1 MTELNDVPNYVNQFA
16 QSFQAGREMAKQKGV
31 QNALSM
37 AATDPQGA
45 QNALVS
51 YGAFPEA
58 NALGQITA
66 QQRTLKAQ
74 QAVAPQIAAGDYGGA
89 AKTAAA
95 GGQFD
100 MAKEIGGLDA
110 QQREAAQSHADIIAR
125 TAFGLSQK
133 PADARPA
140 LYEQLK
146 PHLLQ
151 MGFKPE
157 ELSSVDLSDQGLA
170 QIAQQAMSVKDTI
183 ASHQKDT
190 ELKQQDEH
198 NKATEAQT
206 KAEQDAT
213 NAYRKS
219 ELGIRGQELGIQRQN
234 AERQQWQVLQDPG
247 NGGQPYRYNAATG
260 AATTLD
266 GAQSYAPKGAGKI
279 QSGNVPRTAAGFAL
293 KKFADENPNASPEQI
308 SQFGAKVATQVAA
321 SKAFATG
328 KQGDVVK
335 SLNVGISHLDAL
347 QTYAEALDNGNVQL
361 LNQAKQAV
369 STQLGG
375 AAPTNFNAAKQIVA
389 DEVVKAIIG
398 GGGGVGDRDKAQSI
412 ITSASSPG
420 QLAGAIKTVKTLMAG
435 QLHGLR
441 LQYKN
446 SVGLDDFETHL
457 SPGAA
462 RELEAIPIDAPPPAT
477 GNRPPLSSIFG
488 H

>member
-1 MTELNDVPNYVNQFA
+1 MTELNDVPNYVEMSARAYQT
-16 QSFQAGREMAKQKGV
+16 GREMAKQKGV

-66 QQRTLKAQ
+66 QQRTLKTQ
-74 QAVAPQIAAGDYGGA
+74 QDVAPQIAKGDYSGA
-89 AKTAAA
+89 MQTAAA

-110 QQREAAQSHADIIAR
+110 QQREAAQAHADIIAR

-170 QIAQQAMSVKDTI
+170 QIAQQAMSVKDSI
-183 ASHQKDT
+183 ASHQRDT

-219 ELGIRGQELGIQRQN
+219 ELGIRGAELGIQRQN
-234 AERQQWQVLQDPG
+234 GERQQWQILNDPKS
-247 NGGQPYRYNAATG
+247 GQPYRYNASTG

-266 GAQSYAPKGAGKI
+266 GSQPYAPTGAQKI
-279 QSGNVPRTAAGFAL
+279 ASGTPRSATAM
-293 KKFADENPNASPEQI
+293 
-308 SQFGAKVATQVAA
+308 ATQRFLQEHPDASADDLANFNADMGKRNTA

-328 KQGDVVK
+328 KQGQTVN
-335 SLNVGISHLDAL
+335 SLNVAVQHLDTLSQLAD
-347 QTYAEALDNGNVQL
+347 AMGNGNIPL
-361 LNQAKQAV
+361 LNKVGQAW
-369 STQLGG
+369 TQQTGG
-375 AAPTNFNAAKQIVA
+375 PAPTNFNAAKQIVA
-389 DEVVKAIIG
+389 DEVVKAVVG
-398 GGGGVGDRDKAQSI
+398 SGGGVGDRDKAQQAIMS
-412 ITSASSPG
+412 TNSPG
-420 QLAGAIKTVKTLMAG
+420 QLKGVIQTYTKLMGG
-435 QLHGLR
+435 QLGGLK

-446 SVGLDDFETHL
+446 STGLDDFETHL
-457 SPGAA
+457 APSTQAA
-462 RELEAIPIDAPPPAT
+462 LETHAASAA
-477 GNRPPLSSIFG
+477 RPPLSAIFG